1 VSGTRDG
8 SCTLKYVERLDDVI
22 VGDAVVTSGQDGIF
36 PKDQVIGTVKRVGK
50 HDGGMF
56 QEVEVQLNVDLA
68 KVEEV
73 LVVAS
78 GTLRAAE

>member
-1 VSGTRDG
+1 
-8 SCTLKYVERLDDVI
+8 
-22 VGDAVVTSGQDGIF
+22 
-36 PKDQVIGTVKRVGK
+36 
-50 HDGGMF
+50 MF